1 VNFKRIEVIQCGCRV
16 EIGGILRSVKNSWKC
31 LLAFLIIACID
42 GCGNQENTVIQ
53 NAGGQSSIVPEGA
66 IWSSQTIRTDTPPSG
81 YGAIV
86 IWAQTATLKGGQ
98 SKSIKAFVTVDYWKI
113 IEEINAIRN
122 VIYQESYDYND
133 RKEFST
139 DEAGLYVRYPKW
151 FDPAALDYHAQ
162 AFNMVAQTGI
172 LSIDVS
178 QTPDNIV
185 HWWTARQPVKAGAK
199 YSVEMRLKVEG
210 QCSVQ
215 LGADYWRNL
224 TIGVNPNGNSC
235 QTSNNC
241 EAWISDWIGDTKG
254 AFVTVT
260 APLR

>member
-1 VNFKRIEVIQCGCRV
+1 M
-16 EIGGILRSVKNSWKC
+16 RSVKNSWNT
-31 LLAFLIIACID
+31 LFGFLIIVCLN
-42 GCGNQENTVIQ
+42 GCGNQESTVTII
-53 NAGGQSSIVPEGA
+53 NGGQSSIVPEGA
-66 IWSSQTIRTDTPPSG
+66 IWSSQTIRADTPPNG

-86 IWAQTATLKGGQ
+86 VWAQTATLKGGQ
-98 SKSIKAFVTVDYWKI
+98 SKSVRAFATVDYWRI
-113 IEEINAIRN
+113 IEEINAAKK
-122 VIYQESYDYND
+122 VLYEEHYDYND
-133 RKEFST
+133 RKGFST

-151 FDPAALDYHAQ
+151 FDPAARDDHAQ
-162 AFNMVAQTGI
+162 AFNMVAQNGI

-185 HWWTARQPVKAGAK
+185 HWWTPRQLAKAGAK
-199 YSVEMRLKVEG
+199 YSVEIRLKIEG

-215 LGADYWRNL
+215 LGADYWRDL
-224 TIGVNPNGNSC
+224 TAAAIPNSGNTC
-235 QTSNNC
+235 QTANNC